1 LEGGVNLDY
10 ILNKKFELFSDN
22 NMKIYYA
29 PHNEIINTNAKIF
42 IVGITPGWT
51 QTSIAYKTAHDG
63 LIKSLDFEKI
73 KKECKK
79 NSRFAGSMRKNLIE
93 MLDELKLNRKLHIDS
108 CLELFEEKAEILH
121 TTSMIPYPVFIK
133 GKNYT
138 GFGPKILDNEILK
151 SYLEK
156 YFYKEMKELPNVFI
170 IPLFISFYIILIIK
184 ISFYIFIKYKSCTCQ
199 EIKNSLCKVYPIH
212 KTIAKI
218 CNICPEVCQ
227 KYKCKVNCNYIIAI
241 WYTLI
246 QQHKNN
252 SCN

>member
-1 LEGGVNLDY
+1 MFNKYAEIKKLNNFTKED

-170 IPLFISFYIILIIK
+170 IPLGKAVEEVLEFMINKNLIRKEQCLLGFPHPSGANGHRKKQFEENKKNLLNIIDEYFK
-184 ISFYIFIKYKSCTCQ
+184 
-199 EIKNSLCKVYPIH
+199 
-212 KTIAKI
+212 
-218 CNICPEVCQ
+218 
-227 KYKCKVNCNYIIAI
+227 
-241 WYTLI
+241 
-246 QQHKNN
+246 
-252 SCN
+252 